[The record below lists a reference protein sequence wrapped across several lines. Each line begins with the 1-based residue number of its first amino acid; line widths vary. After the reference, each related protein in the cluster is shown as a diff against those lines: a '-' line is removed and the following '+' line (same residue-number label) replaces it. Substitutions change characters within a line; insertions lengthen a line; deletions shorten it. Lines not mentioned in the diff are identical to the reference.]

1 MLRIKEIEKRIS
13 ELENENELLQ
23 SELLTEGVYSDY
35 KKASEKT
42 EKLENNTLELENLY
56 TEWESLQE
64 EMDTN
69 ER

>member
-23 SELLTEGVYSDY
+23 SELLTEEVYSDY

-42 EKLENNTLELENLY
+42 ENLENNTLELENLY

>member
-42 EKLENNTLELENLY
+42 ERLENNTLELENLY